1 PSTPSYERRRDF
13 CGSPLAH
20 GRRPMGHARALV
32 DTLRGVG
39 NLPINR
45 RPASAMRGGDSI
57 MIQDV
62 AAAATSLPE
71 HCRSRFGFLRAAWL
85 ALALLGLIASRPAHA
100 DTQIQ
105 SAAGTCVSATGTGTI
120 AWSNPS
126 RAQTSDNSY
135 ATAALTGN
143 NIASNFLK
151 CT

>member
-1 PSTPSYERRRDF
+1 
-13 CGSPLAH
+13 
-20 GRRPMGHARALV
+20 
-32 DTLRGVG
+32 
-39 NLPINR
+39 
-45 RPASAMRGGDSI
+45 

-143 NIASNFLK
+143 NVASNFLK
-151 CT
+151 CTSFGFSIPSTALIQGIRVEWEYAFTTGGTIKDNAVRVVKGGTIGATDTNLASAVS